1 MDYQFSH
8 STEQERAAR
17 RAQRAAQRKRR
28 RRQHLRLQCLRLAAV
43 LIPLLAVCLI
53 WYAIQP
59 EETQDLTASV
69 QAAQMEVQTPPA
81 EPEPEPAY
89 TVKRTAQ
96 TAAISAEADSQYA
109 VVIDLANGTIL
120 AEKAADTRINPAS
133 MTKILTLLVAVEQIE
148 KKDVSLDDTF
158 TMTLEVTDYCYVN
171 ECSVVGF
178 LNEEVIPIRD
188 LLYGTILPSGADAAL
203 GLAYYL
209 CGSQE
214 AFVELMNAKLE
225 ELGLSDT
232 AHFTNCVGLYD
243 EAHSCTVTD
252 MALILKAAMEN
263 DLCREVLS
271 THIYHTQPTAQH
283 PEGQDLSN
291 WFLRKIEDH
300 VPEGLEVV
308 GGKTGY
314 VVQSG
319 NCAASWA
326 ETSDGSRYLCV
337 TGNAH
342 SSWRAIYDHVA
353 LYTQYCLPETESTP
367 S

>member
-1 MDYQFSH
+1 M
-8 STEQERAAR
+8 
-17 RAQRAAQRKRR
+17 
-28 RRQHLRLQCLRLAAV
+28 
-43 LIPLLAVCLI
+43 
-53 WYAIQP
+53 
-59 EETQDLTASV
+59 
-69 QAAQMEVQTPPA
+69 
-81 EPEPEPAY
+81 
-89 TVKRTAQ
+89 
-96 TAAISAEADSQYA
+96 
-109 VVIDLANGTIL
+109 
-120 AEKAADTRINPAS
+120 
-133 MTKILTLLVAVEQIE
+133 
-148 KKDVSLDDTF
+148 
-158 TMTLEVTDYCYVN
+158 
-171 ECSVVGF
+171 
-178 LNEEVIPIRD
+178 
-188 LLYGTILPSGADAAL
+188 
-203 GLAYYL
+203 
-209 CGSQE
+209 
-214 AFVELMNAKLE
+214 ELMNAKLE

-291 WFLRKIEDH
+291 WFPAQDRRSCAG
-300 VPEGLEVV
+300 GLEVV

-367 S
+367 VVTGCFSDSRYIKSPGTSDPPPGSHRTPGRQIPDILPVEIHHVSVGNAPLSGRLQQSEATAPPGRIYRHQPVVAAVEVLDNGIGHIRGNFRSGPACSRT